1 MKIILK
7 KMDLFNFKGLKSMT
21 IELDD
26 HIQNVFG
33 ANATGKT
40 RLFTAFLWNL
50 FGKDIEGRKDYEIKP
65 TDESGQ
71 EVHKLDYGVTCY
83 FDIDGQETVTKRILR
98 EKWPTP
104 RGAASPVF
112 EGNVTVF
119 EWNGVPMREKDYQE
133 KINKIVAE
141 DAFKLLTNPLYF
153 NTGLT
158 GYKIHDWQAR
168 RNVLV
173 DLAGEIKD
181 TEIAA
186 GNTRFEGLLKQLTGK
201 SLVEYKQQI
210 SAQKKKIR
218 ETLDRIP
225 TRIDEATRALPET
238 LDFASIDR
246 QILAKE
252 LEITGVDQSLTD
264 AALAQKGRNNHQLIK
279 QNQIFDHKTR
289 LQSIESE
296 IRSQFV
302 QDKNARESEIK
313 ELRSTGRS
321 KDNELNNLN
330 IEHKRIEGQKISIEK
345 RMADLR
351 AEWSKVDATL
361 PEPQKDD
368 FKCPSC
374 HQDLPS
380 ADIEKKNDTYQ
391 TYLTTFN
398 SNKAKRLTDI
408 KAQGTDLK
416 NQVDGLNKSLEGSRI
431 TITTLEQEI
440 TELRTK
446 ISALEAESLKKN
458 QEADQS
464 ITNDFGANAE
474 AVSIRLK
481 IQVIEA
487 EIISLQ
493 NDVPDNSDI
502 RTQRHVLTA
511 DLDALK
517 KQRDTK
523 DQIECGKA
531 RIAELGNEEKDLSQK
546 LVELEGIEFVI
557 QEFTRAKIDALES
570 RINHKFKYAK
580 FKLFDRQVN
589 GQEVECCETMYEGVV
604 FGSLNTASRVLVGID
619 IINVLSAHYGVS
631 APIFLDNRESVTSIP
646 DTDAQVI
653 NLSVME
659 DVDHLCTSYEEAVE
673 VQKENRKKLDR
684 RAA

>member
-65 TDESGQ
+65 TDENGQ
-71 EVHKLDYGVTCY
+71 EVQKLDYGVTCY
-83 FDIDGQETVTKRILR
+83 FDIDGQETITKRILR

-112 EGNVTVF
+112 EGNVTIF

-153 NTGLT
+153 NVGLT
-158 GYKIHDWQAR
+158 GYKIPDWQAR
-168 RNVLV
+168 RNVLL

-186 GNTRFEGLLKQLTGK
+186 GDTRFIDLLKQLTGK
-201 SLVEYKQQI
+201 SLTEYKQQI

-218 ETLDRIP
+218 ETLELIP
-225 TRIDEATRALPET
+225 ARIDEATRALPET
-238 LDFASIDR
+238 LDFADIDR
-246 QILAKE
+246 QVLAKE
-252 LEITGVDQSLTD
+252 KEISDVDQSLTD
-264 AALAQKGRNNHQLIK
+264 AALAQKGRNNQQLAK
-279 QNQIFDHKTR
+279 QNEIFTHRTR
-289 LQSIESE
+289 LQTIESE

-302 QDKNARESEIK
+302 QDKNGRESDIK
-313 ELRSTGRS
+313 ELRAIGRS
-321 KDNELNNLN
+321 KDNELSNLN
-330 IEHKRIEGQKISIEK
+330 LEHKRIEGQKAAIEK

-351 AEWSKVDATL
+351 ADWARVDAGR
-361 PEPQKDD
+361 PDPQKDD

-380 ADIEKKNDTYQ
+380 ADVDKKNETYQ

-398 SNKAKRLTDI
+398 SDKAKRLAEI
-408 KAQGTDLK
+408 KASGTDLK
-416 NQVDGLNKSLEGSRI
+416 MQVDGLNKSMEGSRL
-431 TITTLEQEI
+431 TITTMEQEI
-440 TELRTK
+440 AELHIK
-446 ISALEAESLKKN
+446 ISTLEADSLKKN
-458 QEADQS
+458 QEADQT
-464 ITNDFGANAE
+464 IAGQIAGNEEGKT
-474 AVSIRLK
+474 IHLK
-481 IQVIEA
+481 IQCIEQ
-487 EIISLQ
+487 EIAALQ

-502 RTQRHVLTA
+502 RTRRQVLVT

-523 DQIECGKA
+523 DQIERGKT
-531 RIAELGNEEKDLSQK
+531 RIAELGKEEKDLSQQ
-546 LVELEGIEFVI
+546 LVELDGIEFVI

-570 RINHKFKYAK
+570 RINHKFTYAK

-589 GQEVECCETMYEGVV
+589 GQEVECCETMYRGVV

-646 DTDAQVI
+646 DTDAQII
-653 NLSVME
+653 NLIVSPADKQLRV
-659 DVDHLCTSYEEAVE
+659 A
-673 VQKENRKKLDR
+673 
-684 RAA
+684 

>member
-1 MKIILK
+1 MKITLK
-7 KMDLFNFKGLKSMT
+7 QLVLVNFKGVRSLT
-21 IELDD
+21 VDFNE
-26 HIQNVFG
+26 HTQNIYG
-33 ANATGKT
+33 ANATHKST
-40 RLFTAFLWNL
+40 LFNAFLWLL
-50 FGKDIEGRKDYEIKP
+50 FGKDMEGRKDYQIKTTDAAGKEIQKI
-65 TDESGQ
+65 DH
-71 EVHKLDYGVTCY
+71 EVTGS
-83 FDIDGQETVTKRILR
+83 FDIDGQTTVMRRILK
-98 EKWPTP
+98 EKWVKP
-104 RGAASPVF
+104 RGAAEPEFS
-112 EGNVTVF
+112 GNETLF

-158 GYKIHDWQAR
+158 GYKMPDWQAR
-168 RNVLV
+168 RNVLL

-186 GNTRFEGLLKQLTGK
+186 GDTRFEDLLKELTGK
-201 SLVEYKQQI
+201 SLTEYKQQI

-218 ETLDRIP
+218 ETLDQIP
-225 TRIDEATRALPET
+225 SRIDEATRALPET

-252 LEITGVDQSLTD
+252 KEIADVDQSLTD
-264 AALAQKGRNNHQLIK
+264 AALAQKGRNNLQLAK
-279 QNQIFDHKTR
+279 QNEIFDHKNR
-289 LQSIESE
+289 LQTIESD

-302 QDKNARESEIK
+302 QDKNGRESEIK
-313 ELRSTGRS
+313 ELRAAGRS
-321 KDNELNNLN
+321 KDNELSNLN
-330 IEHKRIEGQKISIEK
+330 IEHKRMEGQRTAIEK

-351 AEWSKVDATL
+351 ADWAKVDAGQ
-361 PEPQKDD
+361 PDPQKDD

-380 ADIEKKNDTYQ
+380 ADIDKKNETYQ
-391 TYLTTFN
+391 IYLATFN
-398 SNKAKRLTDI
+398 GNKAKRLTEI
-408 KAQGTDLK
+408 KSQGTDLK
-416 NQVDGLNKSLEGSRI
+416 NQVDGLNKSLEGSML
-431 TITTLEQEI
+431 TTSTLEKEI
-440 TELRTK
+440 AELRTK
-446 ISALEAESLKKN
+446 IATLEADSLKMN
-458 QEADQS
+458 QEADETINKQIAS
-464 ITNDFGANAE
+464 NTE

-481 IQVIEA
+481 IQGIET
-487 EIISLQ
+487 EIAALR
-493 NDVPDNSDI
+493 NDAPDNSDV
-502 RTQRHVLTA
+502 RTQRHMLMS
-511 DLDALK
+511 DLDGLK

-523 DQIECGKA
+523 DQIERGKT

-589 GQEVECCETMYEGVV
+589 GQEVECCETMYKGVV

-646 DTDAQVI
+646 DTEAQII
-653 NLSVME
+653 NLIVSPDDKQLRV
-659 DVDHLCTSYEEAVE
+659 A
-673 VQKENRKKLDR
+673 
-684 RAA
+684 